1 MATKTT
7 KEMIPSADKKPT
19 KGRGGTGNFPS
30 SRAGMTDTP
39 EKRAVVQHLLRE
51 VLTEYRQEKV
61 HSDEELAE
69 RFNDYFRRCAEN
81 GQIPTVE
88 EMCMCTGYSQA
99 YIWDIE
105 TKRSRGFSDSTSEII
120 KKAKDF
126 LKTMDAKLVVTGEMN
141 FLAYCFRA
149 KNYYGMSDKQELVLT
164 PNQQETPDIEAIKN
178 RYMVQEDAMLTDGS
192 DS

>member
-1 MATKTT
+1 MAAKTT
-7 KEMIPSADKKPT
+7 KEVIPTANKKRT
-19 KGRGGTGNFPS
+19 TGSGGNGNFPS
-30 SRAGMTDTP
+30 SRAGLTETP
-39 EKRAVVQHLLRE
+39 EKRAVVQQMMQE
-51 VLTEYRQEKV
+51 VLTEYKQPKV

-69 RFNDYFRRCAEN
+69 RFNDYFCRCAAS

-88 EMCMCTGYSQA
+88 EMCMCTGYSYA

-105 TKRSRGFSDSTSEII
+105 SKRSRGFSNSTSEII

-126 LKTMDAKLVVTGEMN
+126 LKTMDAKLVVNGEMN

-164 PNQQETPDIEAIKN
+164 PNQQEAPDIEAIKN
-178 RYMVQEDAMLTDGS
+178 RYMVQEDAMLPEAS